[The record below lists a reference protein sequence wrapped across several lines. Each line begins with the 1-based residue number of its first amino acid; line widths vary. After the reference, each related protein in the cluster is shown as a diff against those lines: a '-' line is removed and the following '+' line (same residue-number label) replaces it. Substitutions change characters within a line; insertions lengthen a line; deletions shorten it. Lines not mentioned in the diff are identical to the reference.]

1 VADYRLFIK
10 IDRALEYDG
19 ADTGWNWK
27 ELHSDDV
34 RDKTI
39 AIDVEGCND
48 LETAIEVANRTLSAL
63 VRDERDGRIIKHR
76 E

>member
-1 VADYRLFIK
+1 
-10 IDRALEYDG
+10 
-19 ADTGWNWK
+19 
-27 ELHSDDV
+27 V